1 MSDSSGKILVIL
13 GPTGVG
19 KTKISLELADNI
31 KGEIICADSRQ
42 IYRYM
47 DIGTAKPKPEQRG
60 KIAHHLIDIVDPD
73 EKFTAADFAREATKI
88 IKELIASGKSPIVVG
103 GSGLYIRA
111 LTRGFFKGPKG
122 NSKIREK
129 LKKIARQKGKEYL
142 HKKLSN
148 VDPEAAKRIHPNNLV
163 RIIRALEVYE
173 LTKTPISQ
181 FQKQGEYDKREFDFT
196 KIGLNL
202 DRKKLYAEIEK
213 RVDQMMDEGLLNEVK
228 KLENLGYSKKSTPLK
243 TLGYKELISY
253 LEGNLSH
260 SEAVD
265 LIKKNTRNYAKRQL
279 TWFKKEE
286 DITWLDVEK
295 KGIVNNIIEKF
306 KKNP

>member
-1 MSDSSGKILVIL
+1 MLNPSEKILVIL

-19 KTKISLELADNI
+19 KTKISLELADKI

-42 IYRYM
+42 IYRFM
-47 DIGTAKPKPEQRG
+47 DIGTAKPKPEQRR
-60 KIAHHLIDIVDPD
+60 KIIHHLIDIVDPD
-73 EKFTAADFAREATKI
+73 EKFTAADFDREAKKI
-88 IKELIASGKSPIVVG
+88 IKDLISRGKSPIVVG

-111 LTRGFFKGPKG
+111 LTRGFFKGPRG

-142 HKKLSN
+142 HMKLSD
-148 VDPEAAKRIHPNNLV
+148 VDPEAAQRIHPNNLV
-163 RIIRALEVYE
+163 RVIRALEVYE

-181 FQKQGEYDKREFDFT
+181 LQKQGEYDKREFDFT

-202 DRKKLYAEIEK
+202 DRKKLYAKIEK
-213 RVDQMMDEGLLNEVK
+213 RVDQMMNEGFLDEVK

-243 TLGYKELISY
+243 TLGYKELLSY
-253 LEGNLSH
+253 LEGSLSL

-286 DITWLDVEK
+286 GIAWFDVGEN
-295 KGIVNNIIEKF
+295 GIVNKIMEKF

>member
-1 MSDSSGKILVIL
+1 MLKPSGKVLVIL

-19 KTKISLELADNI
+19 KTKISLELADKI

-42 IYRYM
+42 IYRFM

-60 KIAHHLIDIVDPD
+60 KIVHHLIDIVDPD
-73 EKFTAADFAREATKI
+73 EKFTAADFAREAKKI
-88 IKELIASGKSPIVVG
+88 IKDLITWGKLPIVAG

-129 LKKIARQKGKEYL
+129 LKKMAQQKGKEYL
-142 HKKLSN
+142 HKKMSN

-163 RIIRALEVYE
+163 KVIRALEVFE
-173 LTKTPISQ
+173 LTKIPISQ
-181 FQKQGEYDKREFDFT
+181 LQKQGEYNKSEFNFI
-196 KIGLNL
+196 KMGLNL
-202 DRKKLYAEIEK
+202 DRKKLYAKIEN
-213 RVDQMMDEGLLNEVK
+213 RVDQMMDEGFLDEVK

-243 TLGYKELISY
+243 TLGYKELFSY
-253 LEGNLSH
+253 LEGNLSLF
-260 SEAVD
+260 EAVD

-286 DITWLDVEK
+286 DITWFDMDK
-295 KGIVNNIIEKF
+295 KSIVNDIIEKF